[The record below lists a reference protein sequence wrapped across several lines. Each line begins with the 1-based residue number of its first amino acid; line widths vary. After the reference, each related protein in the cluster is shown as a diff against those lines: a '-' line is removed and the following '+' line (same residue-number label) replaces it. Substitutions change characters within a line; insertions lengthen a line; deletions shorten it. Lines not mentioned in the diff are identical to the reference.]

1 MKKTCSILVLI
12 FFASCVWAQKSEVSE
27 ALEKFDDGIHPAF
40 SVRIYES
47 SEDAIKKEW
56 KSKMKSYKYEKI
68 SNKDEIIAENIVI
81 PEISSDPIRV
91 IAKVDP
97 IQDKESKLLVA
108 FNQNGVFLSSNI
120 PNTAAYEAAKRILDE
135 FARKITRDAIDESLH
150 KEERNLDKLKE
161 EQKELEELNAELIKS
176 IETYKSKIQKAE
188 EDLISNK
195 SNQEKKKAE
204 IERQTKRVEEFFL
217 KAKNAK

>member
-27 ALEKFDDGIHPAF
+27 ALEKFDDGIHPAL
-40 SVRIYES
+40 SVHIYES
-47 SEDAIKKEW
+47 SVDAIKKEW

-97 IQDKESKLLVA
+97 IQDKESKLLVT
-108 FNQNGVFLSSNI
+108 FYQNGVFLSSNASNI
-120 PNTAAYEAAKRILDE
+120 AAYEAAKRILYE

-161 EQKELEELNAELIKS
+161 EQKELEEMNAELKKS

-204 IERQTKRVEEFFL
+204 MERQAKLVEEYFL